1 MHCVIGYE
9 NFEDKKWYYIEVPD
23 LVDEPWKSMSLEIHN
38 RITMIRLS
46 DKSKVESVQT

>member
-23 LVDEPWKSMSLEIHN
+23 LVDEHWKSMSLEIRN

-46 DKSKVESVQT
+46 DESIVVSEPP